1 MIALRVG
8 TAVVL
13 ALILAAGCGSRASD
27 ADIRAGV
34 GGSDV
39 VTLDQKSLDALR
51 TLAGPRGGTAHE
63 PAAEVTATTPT
74 SPPVSPL
81 TSAVATSPP
90 TAPVSGTEPQRP
102 TNIRPG
108 SCAGAEVPLNLGQIG
123 SFGGVAGPLTTST
136 RTALAIWAKHV
147 NDRGGLA
154 CHPVNL
160 YAVDDGGDPSRAGA
174 LVGEL
179 VNQHHVQALVGVMS
193 FGLAGIIPAIE
204 REKLPV
210 IGGDLVA
217 PQWFAHPL
225 LFPQGAGLNAI
236 VDGAVQQVVNSGKTT
251 HGMVYCVEV
260 SVCSDVAEQY
270 PLSVE
275 AAGARLAYRS
285 PVSVTQTDYTAQCQN
300 AKSAGVQALSVV
312 LDGSA
317 IARLARSCA
326 ALGYHPQFVIAGG
339 LVSSAQAEDPGIRA
353 NTMATASANAPWM
366 RTDTPGQKEFA
377 EALARYA
384 PAFSPDGL
392 SMLGWAAGKLFEA
405 AIERLGDAGVTGLIS
420 AAAILRGLGQVKN
433 ETLGGLSPPI
443 TFHPGQRAAPEIHC
457 VYFEL
462 LTSRGWAAP
471 TGSTPVCR
479 R

>member
-1 MIALRVG
+1 VAAPGTRVATPG
-8 TAVVL
+8 AVAPAPAGSAAVTTRAPAAPAATA
-13 ALILAAGCGSRASD
+13 SRAATCSP
-27 ADIRAGV
+27 
-34 GGSDV
+34 S
-39 VTLDQKSLDALR
+39 
-51 TLAGPRGGTAHE
+51 
-63 PAAEVTATTPT
+63 AA
-74 SPPVSPL
+74 
-81 TSAVATSPP
+81 
-90 TAPVSGTEPQRP
+90 
-102 TNIRPG
+102 
-108 SCAGAEVPLNLGQIG
+108 PLNLGQIG
-123 SFGGVAGPLTTST
+123 SFGGVAGPLTVST
-136 RTALAIWAKHV
+136 RTAVAIWARYV
-147 NDRGGLA
+147 NDHGGLA

-160 YAVDDGGDPSRAGA
+160 YAVDDGGDPSRAAA

-179 VNQHHVQALVGVMS
+179 VAQHHVQALVGVIS

-210 IGGDLVA
+210 VGGDLVA

-236 VDGAVQQVVNSGKTT
+236 VDGAVAQVVNDGKTE

-260 SVCSDVAEQY
+260 SVCSDVAKQY

-275 AAGARLAYRS
+275 AARGQLVYRS

-339 LVSSAQAEDPGIRA
+339 LVSAAQAEDPGIRA

-366 RTDTPGQKEFA
+366 RTDTPGQQEFA
-377 EALARYA
+377 GAMARYA
-384 PAFSPDGL
+384 PGVPPDGL

-405 AIERLGDAGVTGLIS
+405 AVARLGEAARSSPITAPAILTGLGKV
-420 AAAILRGLGQVKN
+420 RN
-433 ETLGGLSPPI
+433 ETLAGLSPPI
-443 TFHPGQRAAPEIHC
+443 TFTPGQRAAPQIHC
-457 VYFEL
+457 VYVEL
-462 LTSRGWAAP
+462 LTAKGWTAP
-471 TGSTPVCR
+471 KGSTPICTR
-479 R
+479 G